1 MVGWKGRERRKGYDG
16 KAGRCEM
23 SEWPESLV
31 RASHPFPLS
40 LSSSFFSF
48 SSCPRLHPL
57 PPTSFPSGGLPRA
70 NAWTQSVATSSP
82 RCISHS
88 CAILA
93 CFSSAYL
100 PCPCSASICGSAAFS
115 QEQEESEGRRKASW
129 KKRGGEMQNVT
140 YTRRQTMSESRA
152 ESRGLALF
160 YVVQQQGMGVTK
172 VFSCPLSPSCVLSLL
187 TWALLPLLQ
196 MERKEEEVRG

>member
-1 MVGWKGRERRKGYDG
+1 
-16 KAGRCEM
+16 
-23 SEWPESLV
+23 
-31 RASHPFPLS
+31 
-40 LSSSFFSF
+40 
-48 SSCPRLHPL
+48 
-57 PPTSFPSGGLPRA
+57 
-70 NAWTQSVATSSP
+70 
-82 RCISHS
+82 
-88 CAILA
+88 
-93 CFSSAYL
+93 
-100 PCPCSASICGSAAFS
+100 
-115 QEQEESEGRRKASW
+115 
-129 KKRGGEMQNVT
+129 MQNVT